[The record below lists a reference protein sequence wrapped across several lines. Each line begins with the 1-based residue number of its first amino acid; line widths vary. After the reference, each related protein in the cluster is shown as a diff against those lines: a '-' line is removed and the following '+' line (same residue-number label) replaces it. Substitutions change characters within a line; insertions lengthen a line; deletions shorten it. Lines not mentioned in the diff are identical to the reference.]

1 MAGARRAYSEVDMS
15 RTTVETHEPCAGCLS
30 RRDVLVRGGMAT
42 MSVAAVGVLAAC
54 GGSTGSSGSGDGT
67 VATPDASGAL
77 AQVADIPVGGALS
90 ATATDGSPIILVQP
104 SAGTVVAL
112 SAVCTH
118 QGCTVAVDG
127 DQLACPCH
135 GSVFTL
141 EGANVSGPAPKP
153 LPAFDVHVSE
163 GAVLEGA
170 A

>member
-1 MAGARRAYSEVDMS
+1 MT
-15 RTTVETHEPCAGCLS
+15 RTVLETHEPCAGCLS

-42 MSVAAVGVLAAC
+42 MGVAAAGVLAAC
-54 GGSTGSSGSGDGT
+54 GGGSGSGGGDGK

-90 ATATDGSPIILVQP
+90 ATATDGSPIILVQ
-104 SAGTVVAL
+104 ATEGTVTGL

-127 DQLACPCH
+127 DELACPCH

-141 EGANVSGPAPKP
+141 EGANVSGPAPTP
-153 LPAFDVHVSE
+153 LPAFAVHVSE
-163 GAVLEGA
+163 GAVLEGSA
-170 A
+170 